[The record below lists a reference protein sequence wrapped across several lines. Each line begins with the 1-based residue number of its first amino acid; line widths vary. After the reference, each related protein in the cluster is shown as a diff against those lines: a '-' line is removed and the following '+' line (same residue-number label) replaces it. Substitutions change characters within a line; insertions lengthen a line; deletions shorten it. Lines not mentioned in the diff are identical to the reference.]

1 MSSLILLLSSL
12 NCCIIVAIII
22 LISIGSFLS
31 SLSLYIIIT
40 IYILLLCYCFCCCDY
55 ALLGLSFVVYSII
68 VFFFVSLCFIVIH
81 MTVVIIFLT
90 FCVFLISS
98 LLLYTLF
105 HCYHYYDYPFS
116 LLYHHHNCCYFLP
129 LLFAT
134 RTRICIHACIYLQQP
149 HKKIELTLISVGSPQ
164 NYSSRTVQPISL
176 GLDFYICFGGLPY
189 RVNYHR
195 S

>member
-1 MSSLILLLSSL
+1 MSSLIFLLSSL

-31 SLSLYIIIT
+31 SLSLYIIIY

-68 VFFFVSLCFIVIH
+68 VFFVSLCFIVIH
-81 MTVVIIFLT
+81 MTVVIIFLS

-98 LLLYTLF
+98 SLLYTLF
-105 HCYHYYDYPFS
+105 HCYHYYYYPFS
-116 LLYHHHNCCYFLP
+116 LLYHHHTCCYFLP
-129 LLFAT
+129 LLFST